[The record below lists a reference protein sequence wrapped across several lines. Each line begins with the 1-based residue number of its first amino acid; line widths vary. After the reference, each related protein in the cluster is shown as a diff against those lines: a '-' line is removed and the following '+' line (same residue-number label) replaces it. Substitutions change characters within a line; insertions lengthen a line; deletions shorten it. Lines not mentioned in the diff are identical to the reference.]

1 MSCSKRLSL
10 LLGLAAITTVGSALP
25 AQADVE
31 NSKPDAALEIEAI
44 QIVEPSLGLTTF
56 SENVLDESTEAV
68 PAEVSS
74 VEGDTASTS
83 ASLLLE
89 PTSDQSAIGGLMAFD
104 AAGIETALNDAS
116 IEPSPMSTEGIDIAQ
131 SASSPY
137 GGVAPAYLGVGGNI
151 GIFEDGSAIGQ
162 FGFAVISKV
171 SLGPRFALRPSFL
184 ISEDWTSF
192 TIPLTY
198 NFNTMALG
206 GFRFQPYVGAGV
218 DIPFGN
224 DVGVLID
231 AGADIPISRD
241 FTLNTAANFRVSGGF
256 NMGLTF
262 GVAYNF
268 PFIFD

>member
-1 MSCSKRLSL
+1 MAYLKHFSLVLGAAVAAGAVALPAHADNVLDAANSNLELVPSYLSEGDL
-10 LLGLAAITTVGSALP
+10 SSPTEVEAADSTPGVDPTTVGS
-25 AQADVE
+25 
-31 NSKPDAALEIEAI
+31 
-44 QIVEPSLGLTTF
+44 SLDNDNVF
-56 SENVLDESTEAV
+56 SSE
-68 PAEVSS
+68 
-74 VEGDTASTS
+74 
-83 ASLLLE
+83 ASLLSMPAATDASGGLFQAA
-89 PTSDQSAIGGLMAFD
+89 DIQSALL
-104 AAGIETALNDAS
+104 AATV
-116 IEPSPMSTEGIDIAQ
+116 EPAAEISDTVNLAQ
-131 SASSPY
+131 STSSPY

-151 GIFEDGSAIGQ
+151 GIIEDGSAIGQ
-162 FGFAVISKV
+162 FGFAVISKI

-241 FTLNTAANFRVSGGF
+241 FTLNTAANFKVSGGF
-256 NMGLTF
+256 NMGLMF

-268 PFIFD
+268 PFIFE